1 VSSTSQNVGATPLLV
16 ACGSGGMLLATR
28 FNGDEFSARFLCGA
42 AFYEFSGARDPEV
55 SGRLCWGQIAASRP
69 GYGGCVHADENL
81 LPPGLRGSFA
91 RYTSLGAPSV
101 NAFAAD
107 DEEAPQDALIKL
119 LDAAKIN
126 LQQGLAAGEQEGQP
140 ISANFEV
147 DEGKLQL

>member
-1 VSSTSQNVGATPLLV
+1 MN
-16 ACGSGGMLLATR
+16 
-28 FNGDEFSARFLCGA
+28 SARFLCGA

-55 SGRLCWGQIAASRP
+55 SGRLEHAIARDRGAGVKSLRRDHHP
-69 GYGGCVHADENL
+69 EEDAAVAYMRDENL
-81 LPPGLRGSFA
+81 LPPDLRGSFA

-107 DEEAPQDALIKL
+107 DEEAPQEALIKL

-140 ISANFEV
+140 ISAKFEV